1 MKYPL
6 VTTLCLPLCA
16 HLLLYLHEIFFRPL
30 SCVFDGAHSLLFA
43 TGLRFNMAPCAF
55 VIFKKKMELDII
67 CLQSRA
73 AIHWAVF
80 CYLPLDWIT
89 DIFKDHLP
97 FSAICHW
104 IELQIFS
111 KTICFCLHRRLELE
125 AVSEPCGASDHL
137 KRDKLARNIRS
148 LSFSNSI
155 CKTHFS
161 LWKVGFYWSWLWPH
175 SHYCDSITTLI
186 T

>member
-55 VIFKKKMELDII
+55 VIFKKKWNCISSVCNPVPPSIE
-67 CLQSRA
+67 
-73 AIHWAVF
+73 
-80 CYLPLDWIT
+80 
-89 DIFKDHLP
+89 P

-161 LWKVGFYWSWLWPH
+161 L
-175 SHYCDSITTLI
+175 
-186 T
+186 